1 MSDPPKDGHYEVLW
15 PRAQRQVKQNSLAP
29 RLKTLDG
36 KTIAQLWDFVYL
48 GDQVF
53 DVIEEGIKARFP
65 AARLVSWRE
74 FGNIHGSDERAVVAA
89 LPRRFKELGID
100 AAISAVAA

>member
-1 MSDPPKDGHYEVLW
+1 M
-15 PRAQRQVKQNSLAP
+15 
-29 RLKTLDG
+29 
-36 KTIAQLWDFVYL
+36 
-48 GDQVF
+48 
-53 DVIEEGIKARFP
+53 IEEGIKARFP

-89 LPRRFKELGID
+89 LPQRFKELGID